1 MGYVFQFGVVWDH
14 RWDLLYG
21 AWLTL
26 RLSVGAFLI
35 GLWLAGLLAYA
46 RQGGS
51 TPIRNAATAY
61 IEFLRN
67 TPLLVQLFVLYF
79 SLPMLGFR
87 FSADQA
93 ALVGLSLNFGAYGAE
108 ILRGGILSVAS
119 GQIEAAQALGL
130 SRWRIFRHVVLI
142 PALSVCYP
150 ALASQFV
157 LMMLGSSVVSAI
169 SATDLT
175 AITNTLQ
182 STTFRSF
189 EFYFVATG
197 LYLVMSLLARLVLML
212 AYRALFPPALR
223 GGAA

>member
-21 AWLTL
+21 AGLTL
-26 RLSVGAFLI
+26 RLAVAAFLI
-35 GLWLAGLLAYA
+35 GLCLAGMLAYA
-46 RQGGS
+46 RHVGGK
-51 TPIRNAATAY
+51 PVRYLARGY

-87 FSADQA
+87 VSADAA
-93 ALVGLSLNFGAYGAE
+93 ALAGLSLNFAAYGAE
-108 ILRGGILSVAS
+108 ILRGGILSVPH

-130 SRWRIFRHVVLI
+130 SRWRVFRHVILI
-142 PALSVCYP
+142 PALRVAYP

-189 EFYFVATG
+189 EFYFVTTG
-197 LYLVMSLLARLVLML
+197 LYLAMTLLARFLLGL
-212 AYRALFPPALR
+212 AYRWLFRTMPA
-223 GGAA
+223 

>member
-1 MGYVFQFGVVWDH
+1 M
-14 RWDLLYG
+14 
-21 AWLTL
+21 
-26 RLSVGAFLI
+26 
-35 GLWLAGLLAYA
+35 
-46 RQGGS
+46 
-51 TPIRNAATAY
+51 P
-61 IEFLRN
+61 
-67 TPLLVQLFVLYF
+67 
-79 SLPMLGFR
+79 
-87 FSADQA
+87 
-93 ALVGLSLNFGAYGAE
+93 YGAE

-142 PALSVCYP
+142 PALSVSYP

-223 GGAA
+223 SGAA

>member
-14 RWDLLYG
+14 RWDLLAG

-26 RLSVGAFLI
+26 RLSVAAFLI
-35 GLWLAGLLAYA
+35 GLWLAGLLAYVRQAGSAAA
-46 RQGGS
+46 RYL
-51 TPIRNAATAY
+51 ATLY

-79 SLPMLGFR
+79 SLPMLGLR
-87 FSADQA
+87 MTADQA
-93 ALVGLSLNFGAYGAE
+93 ALTGLVLNFAAYGAE
-108 ILRGGILSVAS
+108 ILRGGILSVGH

-130 SRWRIFRHVVLI
+130 SRWRVFRHVVLM
-142 PALSVCYP
+142 PALHVAYP

-169 SATDLT
+169 SAVDLT

-189 EFYFVATG
+189 EFYFVTTG
-197 LYLVMSLLARLVLML
+197 LYLLMTLLARGVLAV
-212 AYRALFPPALR
+212 AYHWLFPAALR
-223 GGAA
+223 GRIA

>member
-26 RLSVGAFLI
+26 RLAVAASVL
-35 GLWLAGLLAYA
+35 GLLLACLVAYA
-46 RQGGS
+46 RQ
-51 TPIRNAATAY
+51 NAPRPVRAAAAAY
-61 IEFLRN
+61 VEFLRN

-79 SLPMLGFR
+79 SLPMLGLR
-87 FSADQA
+87 LTADTA
-93 ALVGLSLNFGAYGAE
+93 ALIGLSLNFGAYGSE
-108 ILRGGILSVAS
+108 ILRGGMLSIPQ
-119 GQIEAAQALGL
+119 GQIEAARALGL
-130 SRWRIFRHVVLI
+130 SAWRIFRHVVLM
-142 PALSVCYP
+142 PALNVAYP

-189 EFYFVATG
+189 EFYFVATA
-197 LYLVMSLLARLVLML
+197 LYLAMALALRFALGL
-212 AYRALFPPALR
+212 AYRVLFPPALR
-223 GGAA
+223 SGTA

>member
-14 RWDLLYG
+14 RWDLLDG

-46 RQGGS
+46 RQGAS
-51 TPIRNAATAY
+51 ALLRNAATGY
-61 IEFLRN
+61 IEFFRN

-93 ALVGLSLNFGAYGAE
+93 ALTGLSLNFGAYGAE

-142 PALSVCYP
+142 PALSVSYP

-157 LMMLGSSVVSAI
+157 PDDAGFVRGI
-169 SATDLT
+169 GDL
-175 AITNTLQ
+175 
-182 STTFRSF
+182 RH
-189 EFYFVATG
+189 
-197 LYLVMSLLARLVLML
+197 
-212 AYRALFPPALR
+212 
-223 GGAA
+223 